1 MGGFRDGPLITVIL
15 WGTPL
20 LVLACPFPVLPCDSQ
35 LNPLAFQVKT
45 FTKST
50 LLPNGM
56 MAIQYPETDQEVSPH
71 IHVSIHRVFMVI
83 PGLQE
88 TLPEA
93 SDAHYR
99 IIEVDGTV
107 GWLTYLISAHALFY
121 GVGQDTLGFPERLWI
136 DPEEDGLNG
145 NEHLNGIET
154 VSGN

>member
-1 MGGFRDGPLITVIL
+1 MGGFRAGPLLYAVL

-20 LVLACPFPVLPCDSQ
+20 FLFACPSPVLPCESQ
-35 LNPLAFQVKT
+35 LNPQAFQVKT
-45 FTKST
+45 FTQNT

-56 MAIQYPETDQEVSPH
+56 MAIRYPETDQEVSPH
-71 IHVSIHRVFMVI
+71 VSVHRVFMVM

-88 TLPEA
+88 ALPEA

-121 GVGQDTLGFPERLWI
+121 GVGQDVLGFPERMWI

-145 NEHLNGIET
+145 NEHINGREP
-154 VSGN
+154 VAGK